1 MAEQRQEGPEWRI
14 AIVGAGIVG
23 LSAAVCIKNSFT
35 SSEVVLLADQFSPNT
50 TADNAAAM
58 VSPPKVGFAVDAN
71 PSSVRWFNES
81 YDHFRRIGC
90 SPDAVEAGVMLAF
103 GYTLD
108 RSPGPWFY
116 QDTVLGWRLVAEE
129 ERQLMNLPDL
139 KTWMFYGTFVVNCR
153 QHLPWLMRQFTDKG
167 GVVVRRKIASLQGLL
182 SEFDIVVN
190 CSGLGARE
198 LTQDTSLQ
206 PAWGQGRL
214 VEAPWIK
221 YFVVADVGTLSTEQ
235 LQPNDRCSNE
245 YEVISSLQIIPRAD
259 GVYVGGVK
267 VRGKGEGPVEP
278 HYRAVVRQV
287 TEAVMPSLS
296 GASVLKEWTG
306 VRPMRRSVR
315 LCVEEFTQD
324 SGIRKCV
331 IHNYGHSGSGV
342 TLSWGCAL
350 EVTSLV
356 KDILLTCATVKD

>member
-1 MAEQRQEGPEWRI
+1 
-14 AIVGAGIVG
+14 
-23 LSAAVCIKNSFT
+23 
-35 SSEVVLLADQFSPNT
+35 
-50 TADNAAAM
+50 
-58 VSPPKVGFAVDAN
+58 
-71 PSSVRWFNES
+71 
-81 YDHFRRIGC
+81 
-90 SPDAVEAGVMLAF
+90 
-103 GYTLD
+103 
-108 RSPGPWFY
+108 
-116 QDTVLGWRLVAEE
+116 
-129 ERQLMNLPDL
+129 MNLPDL

-235 LQPNDRCSNE
+235 MQPNDRCSNE

>member
-1 MAEQRQEGPEWRI
+1 MAAQGKEDGRRI
-14 AIVGAGIVG
+14 AIIGAGVVG
-23 LSAAVCIKNSFT
+23 LSAALCIKNSLF

-50 TADNAAAM
+50 TSDNAGAM
-58 VSPPKVGFAVDAN
+58 ISPPKVGLAVDLN
-71 PSSVRWFNES
+71 PSSMKWFNDS
-81 YDHFRRIGC
+81 YEHFRSIGC
-90 SPDAVEAGVMLAF
+90 SPDAVEAGVMLTF

-108 RSPGPWFY
+108 SSPGPWFY
-116 QDTVLGWRLVAEE
+116 QDTVLGWRMVSES
-129 ERQLMNLPDL
+129 ERQMMSLPDL

-153 QHLPWLMRQFTDKG
+153 QYLPWLMRQFTDKG
-167 GVVVRRKIASLQGLL
+167 GVVVRKKVVSLPELF

-198 LTQDTSLQ
+198 LTQDSSLQ

-221 YFVVADVGTLSTEQ
+221 YFVAADIGAVSTEESASS
-235 LQPNDRCSNE
+235 DE
-245 YEVISSLQIIPRAD
+245 FVVISSLQIFPRAD
-259 GVYVGGVK
+259 GVFIGGVK

-278 HYRAVVRQV
+278 KYRAIIRQV

-296 GASVLKEWTG
+296 SAPVLKEWTG

-315 LCVEEFTQD
+315 LSVEEFTQEP
-324 SGIRKCV
+324 GLQKCV

-350 EVTSLV
+350 QVTSLI
-356 KDILLTCATVKD
+356 KDLL